1 VAARDDGRP
10 KEVILRRQ
18 IFTWL
23 AGALPIATLSLIPAT
38 AGADTIRCQVP
49 FSFTVHGKTL
59 PPGNYTFSD
68 DAAVLLVRGYTDGA
82 VNLTNRL
89 ESPTEEQAKV
99 VFEKDGD
106 DYILTQAW
114 MGDGTG
120 RELMLPK
127 TNGEHRRSA
136 RNGEVEQVAVAAR

>member
-1 VAARDDGRP
+1 M
-10 KEVILRRQ
+10 RRQ
-18 IFTWL
+18 VFSGL
-23 AGALPIATLSLIPAT
+23 AAVLPIAALALIPAT

-59 PPGNYTFSD
+59 PPGEYTFSD
-68 DAAVLLVRGYTDGA
+68 DASVLLVRGFGQGA

-89 ESPTEEQAKV
+89 ESSTEEPAKV

-127 TNGEHRRSA
+127 TNGEHRRST
-136 RNGEVEQVAVAAR
+136 RNDDVERVTIAAR

>member
-1 VAARDDGRP
+1 M
-10 KEVILRRQ
+10 RRQ
-18 IFTWL
+18 IFSGL
-23 AGALPIATLSLIPAT
+23 AAVLPIAALALIPAT

-59 PPGNYTFSD
+59 PPGEYTFSD
-68 DAAVLLVRGYTDGA
+68 DASVLLVRGFGQGA

-89 ESPTEEQAKV
+89 ESSTEEQAKV

-120 RELMLPK
+120 RALMLPK

-136 RNGEVEQVAVAAR
+136 QNGEVERVTIAAR

>member
-1 VAARDDGRP
+1 M
-10 KEVILRRQ
+10 RRQ
-18 IFTWL
+18 VFSGL
-23 AGALPIATLSLIPAT
+23 AAVLPIAALALIPAT

-59 PPGNYTFSD
+59 PPGEYTFSD
-68 DAAVLLVRGYTDGA
+68 DASVLLVRGFGQGA

-89 ESPTEEQAKV
+89 ELSTEEPAKV

-127 TNGEHRRSA
+127 TNGEHRRST
-136 RNGEVEQVAVAAR
+136 RNDEVERVTIAAR

>member
-1 VAARDDGRP
+1 M
-10 KEVILRRQ
+10 RRQ
-18 IFTWL
+18 VFSGL
-23 AGALPIATLSLIPAT
+23 AAVLPIAALALIPAT
-38 AGADTIRCQVP
+38 AGADTIRGQVP

-59 PPGNYTFSD
+59 PPGEYTFSD
-68 DAAVLLVRGYTDGA
+68 DASVLLVRGFGQGA

-89 ESPTEEQAKV
+89 ESSREEPAKV

-127 TNGEHRRSA
+127 TNGEHRRST
-136 RNGEVEQVAVAAR
+136 RNDDVERVTIAAR

>member
-1 VAARDDGRP
+1 M
-10 KEVILRRQ
+10 RRQ
-18 IFTWL
+18 IFSGL
-23 AGALPIATLSLIPAT
+23 AAVLPIAALALIPAT

-59 PPGNYTFSD
+59 PPGEYTFSD
-68 DAAVLLVRGYTDGA
+68 DASVLLVRGFGQGA

-89 ESPTEEQAKV
+89 ESSTEEQAKV

-106 DYILTQAW
+106 DYVLTQAW
-114 MGDGTG
+114 MGDGRG

-136 RNGEVEQVAVAAR
+136 QNGEVERVTIAAR

>member
-1 VAARDDGRP
+1 M
-10 KEVILRRQ
+10 RRQ
-18 IFTWL
+18 IFSGL
-23 AGALPIATLSLIPAT
+23 AAVLPIAALALIPAA

-59 PPGNYTFSD
+59 PPGEYTFSD
-68 DAAVLLVRGYTDGA
+68 DASVLLVRGFGQGA

-89 ESPTEEQAKV
+89 ESSTEEQAKV

-106 DYILTQAW
+106 DYVLTQAW
-114 MGDGTG
+114 MGDGSG

-127 TNGEHRRSA
+127 TNDEHRRSA
-136 RNGEVEQVAVAAR
+136 QNGEVERVTIAAR

>member
-1 VAARDDGRP
+1 M
-10 KEVILRRQ
+10 
-18 IFTWL
+18 
-23 AGALPIATLSLIPAT
+23 LPIAAFALVPAP
-38 AGADTIRCQVP
+38 ARADTIRCQVP

-59 PPGNYTFSD
+59 PPGEYTFSD
-68 DAAVLLVRGYTDGA
+68 DSSVLLVRGFTGGA

-89 ESPTEEQAKV
+89 DSSMEEQAKV

-106 DYILTQAW
+106 DYILKEAW

-120 RELMLPK
+120 HELLLPK

-136 RNGEVEQVAVAAR
+136 QNGDVEQVTIAAR

>member
-1 VAARDDGRP
+1 M
-10 KEVILRRQ
+10 RRQ
-18 IFTWL
+18 VFSGL
-23 AGALPIATLSLIPAT
+23 AAVLPIAALALIPAT

-59 PPGNYTFSD
+59 PPGEYTFSD
-68 DAAVLLVRGYTDGA
+68 DASVLLVRGFGQGA

-89 ESPTEEQAKV
+89 ESSREEPAKV

-127 TNGEHRRSA
+127 TNGEHRRST
-136 RNGEVEQVAVAAR
+136 RNDDVERVTIAAR

>member
-1 VAARDDGRP
+1 M
-10 KEVILRRQ
+10 RRQ
-18 IFTWL
+18 VFSGL
-23 AGALPIATLSLIPAT
+23 AAVLPIAALALIPAT
-38 AGADTIRCQVP
+38 AGADTIRGQVP

-59 PPGNYTFSD
+59 PPGEYTFSD
-68 DAAVLLVRGYTDGA
+68 DASVLLVRGFGQGA

-89 ESPTEEQAKV
+89 ESSTEEPAKV

-127 TNGEHRRSA
+127 TNGEHRRST
-136 RNGEVEQVAVAAR
+136 RNDDVERVTIAAR

>member
-1 VAARDDGRP
+1 M
-10 KEVILRRQ
+10 
-18 IFTWL
+18 
-23 AGALPIATLSLIPAT
+23 LPIAALALAPAP
-38 AGADTIRCQVP
+38 ARADTIRCQVP

-59 PPGNYTFSD
+59 PPGQYTFSD
-68 DAAVLLVRGYTDGA
+68 DASVLLVRGLNDGV

-106 DYILTQAW
+106 DYILKQAW

-120 RELMLPK
+120 RELLLPK
-127 TNGEHRRSA
+127 TSQEHRRSA
-136 RNGEVEQVAVAAR
+136 RNGEDERVVVAAR

>member
-1 VAARDDGRP
+1 M
-10 KEVILRRQ
+10 RRQ
-18 IFTWL
+18 IFSGL
-23 AGALPIATLSLIPAT
+23 AAVLPVAALALIPAT
-38 AGADTIRCQVP
+38 VRADTIRCQVP

-59 PPGNYTFSD
+59 PPGEYTFSD
-68 DAAVLLVRGYTDGA
+68 DASVLLVRGFGQGA

-89 ESPTEEQAKV
+89 ESSTEEQAKV

-114 MGDGTG
+114 MGDGSG

-136 RNGEVEQVAVAAR
+136 QNGEVERVTIAAR

>member
-1 VAARDDGRP
+1 M
-10 KEVILRRQ
+10 
-18 IFTWL
+18 
-23 AGALPIATLSLIPAT
+23 LPIAALALIPAT

-59 PPGNYTFSD
+59 PPGEYTFSD
-68 DAAVLLVRGYTDGA
+68 DASVLLVRGFGHGA

-89 ESPTEEQAKV
+89 ESSTEEPAKV

-136 RNGEVEQVAVAAR
+136 RNDDVERVTIAAR

>member
-1 VAARDDGRP
+1 M
-10 KEVILRRQ
+10 RRQ
-18 IFTWL
+18 VFSGL
-23 AGALPIATLSLIPAT
+23 AAVLPIAALALIPAT

-59 PPGNYTFSD
+59 PPGEYTFSD
-68 DAAVLLVRGYTDGA
+68 DASVLLVRGFGQGA

-89 ESPTEEQAKV
+89 ELSTEEPAKV

-127 TNGEHRRSA
+127 TNGEHRRST
-136 RNGEVEQVAVAAR
+136 RNDDVERVTIAAR